1 MKQNRRPAP
10 FNVAQGDTEGTTW
23 ALPEGAIAR
32 LGKGEHAQPGGD
44 VKLSPDGTYFAAA
57 TDIGLWWYDVSGMSP
72 IALWETERGGITA
85 IDFSSD
91 GKHIS
96 IANWDSILKVMDVQS
111 GETITRI
118 EKEDR
123 YVHIVFS
130 PDSSRWVVADSSG
143 IIQVLDVKTGQGI
156 VQMDRGVHEF
166 QSNDV
171 SQLEFSPNGQYIA
184 GAVENPELYRD
195 GKVIN
200 PDTEGRQTYIWCSET
215 GVPFAKFAGRNFA
228 FSPDSRLLACA
239 THDETT
245 NDGYRGPRVISVFD
259 VAKGE
264 RSAYFTEHATWVH
277 TVTFSPCGQFLA
289 SCDTDKMLCVWDLS
303 KGTLKET
310 YTDCGTPFYTQDSVL
325 LTATR
330 HSGSI
335 EVKAVERGETLQ
347 TIELQFG
354 SIGYK
359 WFSKCPELA
368 IAHTRSDER
377 TKTTIQTFPTLHE
390 PTTFPDPMLFLPDGK
405 TLASRSD
412 ARGIVLWDIKR
423 QQPTGTLLKN
433 TRIASFTVLPCGNI
447 LAAYS
452 QGNKIQVWDA
462 EKPDAPIAEFTET
475 EQTGVVWSLAFSPIG
490 DRLALGSKEG
500 PIYLWDF
507 RSSEKLKSF
516 TGHTE
521 LISSVKFSPDGSQL
535 VSTSNDNT
543 ARVWD
548 IPTCAERGKL
558 PKAEDIGVMRTVFS
572 PCGKLIAGGL
582 FGELRWWCAETL
594 TTLHAIPHPQTQRLY
609 ALTFSPCGRYLASG
623 TWWQKGMEKMAIS
636 LWDVASGENITT
648 FWGHP
653 TDIQSL
659 AFSPD
664 GTLLASGGF
673 DRTILLWDLKPF
685 IGS

>member
-1 MKQNRRPAP
+1 MKQKRRPAP
-10 FNVAQGDTEGTTW
+10 FNIVPGDTKGTTW
-23 ALPEGAIAR
+23 ALPAGALAR
-32 LGKGEHAQPGGD
+32 FGKGEHAISGGD
-44 VKLSPDGTYFAAA
+44 VKLSPDGIYFAVA
-57 TDIGLWWYDVSGMSP
+57 TDIGLWWYDVSAMFP

-85 IDFSSD
+85 IDFSPD

-96 IANWDSILKVMDVQS
+96 IANWDGILKVMDVQS
-111 GETITRI
+111 GETLTQI

-130 PDSSRWVVADSSG
+130 PDSSKWGVANPSG
-143 IIQVLDVKTGQGI
+143 TIQVLDVKTGQCI
-156 VQMDRGVHEF
+156 AQMDRGLHEF

-184 GAVENPELYRD
+184 GAVENPELYQD

-215 GVPFAKFAGRNFA
+215 GAPVAKFAGRNFA

-239 THDETT
+239 RHDETT
-245 NDGYRGPRVISVFD
+245 DEGYRGPRVISVYD
-259 VAKGE
+259 IAKGE
-264 RSAYFTEHATWVH
+264 RIAYFTEHATWVH

-310 YTDCGTPFYTQDSVL
+310 YTDCGTPFYTQDGVL
-325 LTATR
+325 LTVTR
-330 HSGSI
+330 YSGSI
-335 EVKAVERGETLQ
+335 EVKAVECCEILQ
-347 TIELQFG
+347 TIEWQFG
-354 SIGYK
+354 SIGHK

-368 IAHTRSDER
+368 IAYTRSDKR
-377 TKTTIQTFPTLHE
+377 TKATTQTFPTLHE

-412 ARGIVLWDIKR
+412 ARGVVLWDVKR
-423 QQPTGTLLKN
+423 QQARETLLKE
-433 TRIASFTVLPCGNI
+433 TRISAFTVLPCGNI
-447 LAAYS
+447 IAAYIPN
-452 QGNKIQVWDA
+452 GVHVRVWDA
-462 EKPDAPIAEFTET
+462 ERPDEPIAEFTET
-475 EQTGVVWSLAFSPIG
+475 EQARIWSIAFAPTG
-490 DRLALGSKEG
+490 DRLALGSREG
-500 PIYLWDF
+500 TIYHRNFKDQE
-507 RSSEKLKSF
+507 RLKPF
-516 TGHTE
+516 KGHTN
-521 LISSVKFSPDGSQL
+521 LICSVKYSPDASLL
-535 VSTSNDNT
+535 VSASNDNT

-548 IPTCAERGKL
+548 VSTGEEIGTL
-558 PKAEDIGVMRTVFS
+558 PKVEDIGVMRVVFS

-594 TTLHAIPHPQTQRLY
+594 TTLHAIPHPETQKPY
-609 ALTFSPCGRYLASG
+609 ALAFSPCGKYLASG

-664 GTLLASGGF
+664 GMLLASGGF
-673 DRTILLWDLKPF
+673 DRTILLWDMKPF
-685 IGS
+685 IDS

>member
-10 FNVAQGDTEGTTW
+10 FNVVQGDTEGTTW
-23 ALPEGAIAR
+23 ALPDGALAR
-32 LGKGEHAQPGGD
+32 LGKGEHAQSGGD
-44 VKLSPDGTYFAAA
+44 VKLSPDGTYFAVA
-57 TDIGLWWYDVSGMSP
+57 TDIGLWWYDVSSMSP

-96 IANWDSILKVMDVQS
+96 IANWDGILKVMDIQS
-111 GETITRI
+111 GESLIQI
-118 EKEDR
+118 EKDDR

-130 PDSSRWVVADSSG
+130 PDSSKWGVANPSG
-143 IIQVLDVKTGQGI
+143 TIQVLDVKTGQCI
-156 VQMDRGVHEF
+156 AQMDRGLHEF

-184 GAVENPELYRD
+184 GAVENPELYQGD
-195 GKVIN
+195 KVIN

-215 GVPFAKFAGRNFA
+215 GVSLAKFAGRNFA
-228 FSPDSRLLACA
+228 FSSDSRLLACA
-239 THDETT
+239 MHDETT
-245 NDGYRGPRVISVFD
+245 NEGYRGPRVISVYD

-264 RSAYFTEHATWVH
+264 RIAYFAEHTTWVH
-277 TVTFSPCGQFLA
+277 SVTFSPCGEFLA
-289 SCDTDKMLCVWDLS
+289 SCDTDKILCVWNLP
-303 KGTLKET
+303 KRTLKAT
-310 YTDCGTPFYTQDSVL
+310 YADCGTPFYTQDGVL
-325 LTATR
+325 LTVLR
-330 HSGSI
+330 HSENI
-335 EVKAVERGETLQ
+335 EVKAVERREKLQ
-347 TIELQFG
+347 TIERQFG
-354 SIGYK
+354 SIGHK
-359 WFSKCPELA
+359 WFSKCPELV
-368 IAHTRSDER
+368 IAHTRSDKR
-377 TKTTIQTFPTLHE
+377 TKSKIQAFPTLRE
-390 PTTFPDPMLFLPDGK
+390 PTTFPDPMLFLPDGE

-412 ARGIVLWDIKR
+412 ARGIVLWDVKR
-423 QQPTGTLLKN
+423 QRARETLLKN
-433 TRIASFTVLPCGNI
+433 TRIAYFTVLPCGNI
-447 LAAYS
+447 FGVYA
-452 QGNKIQVWDA
+452 QGDSVQVWDA

-475 EQTGVVWSLAFSPIG
+475 EQVGQAWTITFSPIG
-490 DRLALGSKEG
+490 DRLAVGSREG
-500 PIYLWDF
+500 TIYLWDF
-507 RSSEKLKSF
+507 KSSEKLKSF
-516 TGHTE
+516 TGHTK
-521 LISSVKFSPDGSQL
+521 LTWSVKFSPDGSQL

-548 IPTCAERGKL
+548 IATCEEIGRL
-558 PKAEDIGVMRTVFS
+558 PKAEDIGIMRTTFS

-582 FGELRWWCAETL
+582 FEELRLWCAKTL
-594 TTLHAIPHPQTQRLY
+594 TTLYAIPHPETQRPY

-648 FWGHP
+648 FWGHA

-673 DRTILLWDLKPF
+673 DRNILLWDVKPF